1 MKKIIHISL
10 IGVLAL
16 MLIGVSTSYVRA
28 QGSVIRSGESVSVE
42 SHQIL
47 EGDFYAFGSS
57 LTLSGEAKHDMYV
70 AGGDVTING
79 SVTGDLGVV
88 GGVVQVHGTIG
99 DDVRILGGEVTIAE
113 PVEGDVV
120 VLGGTL
126 TLLSTATVGG
136 DVLVAGGEVR
146 IEGPVEGSV
155 YGTTERMRITGK
167 ITGDVHV
174 QATNGLT
181 LGETAVVTGNV
192 RYMSNVDIAR
202 AQGAVIGGTI
212 QKEAIALPAPE
223 AAFKGVLFKALIT
236 LFAVL
241 TVFLALRRRTSEV
254 LDIVYTSYGRMGLIG
269 FGVFFIM
276 PFVSILLASS
286 ILGMIV
292 GMTLLLIWVLLG
304 VAAWVL
310 AGMCI
315 GTVLNRLVFK
325 RESFTLFGMVLGTF
339 VFAFLPLVPYVGVLL
354 TCALLAI
361 ALGAVTT
368 YIYRALRQ

>member
-1 MKKIIHISL
+1 MKKIIQISL
-10 IGVLAL
+10 IGVLSL
-16 MLIGVSTSYVRA
+16 MLVGASTSYVRA

-42 SHQIL
+42 AHQIL

-79 SVTGDLGVV
+79 SVAGDLGVV
-88 GGVVQVHGTIG
+88 GGVVQVHGAVG

-113 PVEGDVV
+113 AVQGDVV

-146 IEGPVEGSV
+146 IEGPVQGSV
-155 YGTTERMRITGK
+155 YGTTERMRISGK
-167 ITGDVHV
+167 VAGNVHV

-181 LGETAVVTGNV
+181 LNETAVITGNV
-192 RYMSNVDIAR
+192 RYTSNVDISR

-212 QKEAIALPAPE
+212 QKEMIASPASE
-223 AAFKGVLFKALIT
+223 TAFKGVLFKALVT

-292 GMTLLLIWVLLG
+292 GVTLLLIWILFCS
-304 VAAWVL
+304 AAWVL

-325 RESFTLFGMVLGTF
+325 RESFTLLSVVLGTF
-339 VFAFLPLVPYVGVLL
+339 IFAFLPLVPYVGVLF

-361 ALGAVTT
+361 ALGAVAT